1 MELILSLIFSFFAVR
16 GFRYTLTGDGLTM
29 ANMESFLWL
38 LLMLF
43 FVWVMK
49 LSCKEKDRRL
59 IAYSALFG
67 VIIASFYLLGISME
81 KMKRISWI
89 WTNTGYLANAL
100 NLYFSH
106 AFLYYSFAF
115 LAFRFLRDHGTAAEN
130 HGSFSF
136 KRVFLLWG
144 ILILIYLPC
153 YLSAYPGNIT
163 QDTAD
168 QIDDAITTDAVR
180 DHHSA
185 FLTLLMRLVILPVRA
200 ATGSLQAGVGTVTLL
215 QMLIVTFVF
224 AFAIEWICRHLRN
237 RILQLLVFAW
247 FGAYPVH
254 WFYSVTLW
262 KDILFSVCFLAFMLC
277 VDAAAQD
284 EDDFFNS
291 RGKMA
296 ALLVSMLLLPLMR
309 HNGISIVIIM
319 AVCLLIRFRRY
330 SIRILKLLACFAMLF
345 GLWKLVLLPAFH
357 VTNIT
362 SSHTLSILE
371 QQMARAMNVHHEELS
386 DEEMAEF
393 TRYFDIGDLWSR
405 YNPILSDSVKKHF
418 RDDLFDADPL
428 GFFAGWLKLGRRYP
442 VDYIEAFLANNYGYW
457 FPETRYGIIAYG
469 VTEMGEIE
477 DIHAAPVKRFQY
489 IDFIH
494 KYIEGEQY
502 AKMPLIPL
510 LFSRGACFWIWV
522 FCGCYCLYNNR
533 RKFILFMPG
542 FSLWLGIL
550 ISPVYNEYR
559 YVYGLFCAL
568 PLLAAGTLLTNTNNK
583 QPDRENK

>member
-1 MELILSLIFSFFAVR
+1 MIGMELVLSFIISFFAVR
-16 GFRYTLTGDGLTM
+16 GFRYTVTADGLSM

-38 LLMLF
+38 VLMLF
-43 FVWVMK
+43 FVWVMD
-49 LSCKEKDRRL
+49 LSFKEKDRRL
-59 IAYSALFG
+59 IAYAALFG
-67 VIIASFYLLGISME
+67 AVTAVFFLLGVSME

-89 WTNTGYLANAL
+89 WSNAGYLANAL

-106 AFLYYSFAF
+106 AVLYYSFAF
-115 LAFRFLRDHGTAAEN
+115 FAFRFLRDHGASAEV
-130 HGSFSF
+130 HGNFSF
-136 KRVFLLWG
+136 KRVFLFWV

-200 ATGSLQAGVGTVTLL
+200 ATGSLQAGVGMVTLL

-224 AFAIEWICRHLRN
+224 AFTLEWIYKNLRN
-237 RILQLLVFAW
+237 RILRLCAFAW
-247 FGAYPVH
+247 YAAYPVH

-262 KDILFSVCFLAFMLC
+262 KDILFSIGFLAFMLC
-277 VDAAAQD
+277 IDAAARD
-284 EDDFFNS
+284 EDDFFNN

-296 ALLVSMLLLPLMR
+296 ALLISMVLLPLMR

-319 AVCLLIRFRRY
+319 SVCLLIRFKKY
-330 SIRILKLLACFAMLF
+330 SIRILKLIAGFIILF

-357 VTNIT
+357 VTKIT
-362 SSHTLSILE
+362 SGHTLSILE

-386 DEEMAEF
+386 EEEMAAF

-418 RDDLFDADPL
+418 RDDLFAEDPL

-469 VTEMGEIE
+469 VNEMGEIE

-489 IDFIH
+489 IDKIH
-494 KYIEGEQY
+494 KYVEGEQY
-502 AKMPLIPL
+502 VKTPLIPL

-522 FCGCYCLYNNR
+522 LCGCYCLYNNR
-533 RKFILFMPG
+533 KKFILFLPG
-542 FSLWLGIL
+542 LSLWLGIL

-568 PLLAAGTLLTNTNNK
+568 PLLIAGTMFSHERK
-583 QPDRENK
+583 CQSD